1 MNDLY
6 ILFERSNSLIGRLG
20 RVFMPYPYTHVTIS
34 FDGESYHSF
43 SRRKLHNPFDAGLTE
58 EKLAY
63 FAYEEVEVKI
73 YKTEISDEEKD
84 KIIAFMEQVK
94 GCPFDVIDMILMP
107 IVHGHKNK
115 RAYNCM
121 SFVAEVLT
129 ILDYPLPNKLYK
141 NSIED
146 IENALIS
153 KGVKGEVVRLPK
165 QFDEEYMS
173 KVSFKDKLTAFIR
186 LFNKLYGK
194 TEDQKQMF

>member
-1 MNDLY
+1 MVQLLPLRY
-6 ILFERSNSLIGRLG
+6 LRHHFRL
-20 RVFMPYPYTHVTIS
+20 
-34 FDGESYHSF
+34 YHSF

-94 GCPFDVIDMILMP
+94 DCPFDVMDMILMP

-129 ILDYPLPNKLYK
+129 ILDYPLPNKLYQ

-173 KVSFKDKLTAFIR
+173 KVSFKDKTKAFMR

>member
-1 MNDLY
+1 
-6 ILFERSNSLIGRLG
+6 
-20 RVFMPYPYTHVTIS
+20 
-34 FDGESYHSF
+34 
-43 SRRKLHNPFDAGLTE
+43 
-58 EKLAY
+58 
-63 FAYEEVEVKI
+63 
-73 YKTEISDEEKD
+73 
-84 KIIAFMEQVK
+84 
-94 GCPFDVIDMILMP
+94 
-107 IVHGHKNK
+107 
-115 RAYNCM
+115 M

-153 KGVKGEVVRLPK
+153 KGVKGEIVRLPK

-173 KVSFKDKLTAFIR
+173 KVSFKDKTKAFIR